1 MSRGGHRYV
10 RLPCGFAR
18 MKPVG
23 NRPILCGPR
32 AFSLVEE
39 RNPPSIHRKNL
50 ESGREKRLTLRNK
63 KRTLFSSPELAA
75 AMTGLSTK
83 FPRAV
88 NSFVDSRER
97 RIEMFALLLIT
108 LFFAAAVVV
117 AGVLADSGLRWWS
130 AFGTL
135 RRELNGENAPLLPSL
150 RPAMPVCGSS
160 TATRFAPARSPT
172 GRVSRAA

>member
-32 AFSLVEE
+32 AFSLVED
-39 RNPPSIHRKNL
+39 RNPPSIHRKNP
-50 ESGREKRLTLRNK
+50 ESGREKRLTSRNK
-63 KRTLFSSPELAA
+63 KRTLFSSPELAMA
-75 AMTGLSTK
+75 ITGLSTK
-83 FPRAV
+83 FPRTV
-88 NSFVDSRER
+88 NSFVGSREG

-108 LFFAAAVVV
+108 LFFAAAVAV

-130 AFGTL
+130 AFGSL

-150 RPAMPVCGSS
+150 RPAVPACGCS
-160 TATRFAPARSPT
+160 TVSRFVPARSPT
-172 GRVSRAA
+172 GRISRAA